1 MARATATRLHDRI
14 LRRIYIAINLSNI
27 GTIIVNRG
35 RLCIHNL
42 RTSSI
47 SLSSFKVLALS
58 SAIWDDILLPS
69 TGSLHDDTTHWLVQ
83 LLSHPNWCSCLT
95 LTKIRVL
102 VVVLESL
109 ILAGHLILHRSWE
122 LITSISSLD
131 ERFNHLLICHLAL
144 HLVLLNGLSR
154 DLLFGIGCA
163 SVVGSLCI

>member
-1 MARATATRLHDRI
+1 MARATTTRLHDRI

-35 RLCIHNL
+35 RLCIHDL

-69 TGSLHDDTTHWLVQ
+69 TGSLHDDTTHWLVR

-102 VVVLESL
+102 VVLESL

-131 ERFNHLLICHLAL
+131 ERLNHLLILHLAL
-144 HLVLLNGLSR
+144 HLILLNDLSR
-154 DLLFGIGCA
+154 DLLLGIGCA
-163 SVVGSLCI
+163 SVGGTLCI